1 MNTST
6 PRLQLAVCAAAM
18 LAAAAACGGSAG
30 SSPHV
35 ASVGGRPA
43 GSATSASAADRTR
56 VWLNFAACLRAHGA
70 NEPDPSFDA
79 NGNPTWQ
86 VNPKS
91 LSATATQAC
100 SSVLQPANLQRPAS
114 ASTAA
119 QLAQLTRLA
128 QCLRQHGIADFPDPD
143 PQTGQFPTTHD
154 PRQEP
159 GWAAAQQACQQFQPQ
174 GKSGS

>member
-1 MNTST
+1 MKTST
-6 PRLQLAVCAAAM
+6 PRLQLAVCAAAV
-18 LAAAAACGGSAG
+18 LAAAAACGGS
-30 SSPHV
+30 SPHV
-35 ASVGGRPA
+35 ASVGRRQA
-43 GSATSASAADRTR
+43 GSVTPASAADRTR
-56 VWLNFAACLRAHGA
+56 VWLNFASCLRAHGA

-86 VNPKS
+86 VAPKS

-100 SSVLQPANLQRPAS
+100 GSVLQPANLERPRS
-114 ASTAA
+114 APTAA

-128 QCLRQHGIADFPDPD
+128 QCLRRHGIADFPDPD
-143 PQTGQFPTTHD
+143 PQAGQFPTTHD

-174 GKSGS
+174 GKSSS

>member
-1 MNTST
+1 MKQGA
-6 PRLQLAVCAAAM
+6 PRLQIAACAAVM
-18 LAAAAACGGSAG
+18 LAAAIACGGTGG

-35 ASVGGRPA
+35 AGAGGHPA
-43 GSATSASAADRTR
+43 ASATPASAADRTR
-56 VWLNFAACLRAHGA
+56 VSLQFASCLRAHGV

-86 VNPKS
+86 VDPKQ
-91 LSATATQAC
+91 LSVTATGAC
-100 SSVLQPANLQRPAS
+100 SSILQAANVQPPHS
-114 ASTAA
+114 APTAA
-119 QLAQLTRLA
+119 QLAQATHLA

-159 GWAAAQQACQQFQPQ
+159 GWAAAQQACQQFEPQ